1 MSLEMT
7 SSANPVPRPA
17 RLHLA
22 GVPIDRFTMR
32 DLLRW
37 IASELRSPSRQT
49 RPLLV
54 MGPNAHIVTTA
65 QRSPEFRTAL
75 AAADLCVADGISILL
90 AGLMLGQPIPER
102 VTGGDLMEQL
112 CALAAREN
120 LSVFFLGGLPG
131 AAEGAA
137 SALEA
142 RYPGLRVAF
151 CCPPCR
157 FEHDPVAL
165 ATVLGTLHAAA
176 PDILCVAI
184 GVPRQEIWMNRH
196 CPSLPIR
203 LAISVGAALDT
214 QAGLRRRAPKWT
226 HNLGIEWAYRL
237 AREPRRL
244 WRRYLIGNT
253 HFVLL
258 VLAAW
263 WQQRIHQ
270 QPMPASTVQ
279 VQQVAQ
285 QK

>member
-1 MSLEMT
+1 
-7 SSANPVPRPA
+7 
-17 RLHLA
+17 
-22 GVPIDRFTMR
+22 
-32 DLLRW
+32 
-37 IASELRSPSRQT
+37 
-49 RPLLV
+49 
-54 MGPNAHIVTTA
+54 
-65 QRSPEFRTAL
+65 
-75 AAADLCVADGISILL
+75 
-90 AGLMLGQPIPER
+90 
-102 VTGGDLMEQL
+102 
-112 CALAAREN
+112 
-120 LSVFFLGGLPG
+120 
-131 AAEGAA
+131 
-137 SALEA
+137 
-142 RYPGLRVAF
+142 
-151 CCPPCR
+151 
-157 FEHDPVAL
+157 
-165 ATVLGTLHAAA
+165 
-176 PDILCVAI
+176 
-184 GVPRQEIWMNRH
+184 MNRH

-244 WRRYLIGNT
+244 WRRYLVGNT